1 MFKDLFQLTRFLK
14 HLLNYRY
21 GEDYV
26 IKCVDHR
33 ACLEIFSNNLFS
45 KLRNV
50 FTNIDNETCIEI
62 LLSNDTCL
70 TTRVISVDED
80 ISIDE
85 YRLLILLS
93 KTISCGNPLKTL
105 IFIDDSTQEYDFMN
119 SIYKEYARVYG
130 NVSNILEFIQYVKI
144 IRRYKDI
151 YDEIKTLEKQLKY
164 QYIETLREQY
174 SEKLRELDH
183 ILPKIN
189 EIWLKN
195 RELFEQLHRLV
206 FETDFSKQSEEN
218 INNTN
223 TLREMLRKQLLDISR
238 EYQHGIEII
247 YTSGLGGGRDILGI
261 ISSIYRYLRSMGC
274 NKIYLL
280 DGEKYIVYG
289 KLLNLD
295 IDVIVI

>member
-1 MFKDLFQLTRFLK
+1 MIKDMIQLTKFLK
-14 HLLNYRY
+14 HLLSYRY

-26 IKCVDHR
+26 IKCVKHR

-62 LLSNDTCL
+62 LLGNDACF
-70 TTRVISVDED
+70 TTRIISVDED
-80 ISIDE
+80 IFIDE

-93 KTISCGNPLKTL
+93 KTISCSNPLKTL
-105 IFIDDSTQEYDFMN
+105 IFIDDSSREYDFMN
-119 SIYKEYARVYG
+119 SIYREYVRVYG
-130 NVSNILEFIQYVKI
+130 DVSNILEFIQYVNI
-144 IRRYKDI
+144 IRKYKDI
-151 YDEIKTLEKQLKY
+151 YNEIKTLEKQLKY
-164 QYIETLREQY
+164 QYSETLHEQY

-206 FETDFSKQSEEN
+206 FEIDFSKQPGES

-238 EYQHGIEII
+238 EYQHGFEII
-247 YTSGLGGGRDILGI
+247 YTSDLGEGMDILET
-261 ISSIYRYLRSMGC
+261 ISSMYKYLRSIGC
-274 NKIYLL
+274 SKIYLL
-280 DGEKYIVYG
+280 DGEKYVVYG

-295 IDVIVI
+295 INVIVI